1 MYVSKSSTN
10 FETSKKMVAKPET
23 GFGGF
28 EKGNI
33 RHIYYEKQKTNVF
46 GGRHRA
52 VIIEREMRYPDV
64 SSQQNMAENQEVYL
78 WV

>member
-1 MYVSKSSTN
+1 MCQKVLPISKQV
-10 FETSKKMVAKPET
+10 KKMVTKPET

-28 EKGNI
+28 EKENI
-33 RHIYYEKQKTNVF
+33 RHIYCEEQKTNVF

-52 VIIEREMRYPDV
+52 VIIEREIRCPDV
-64 SSQQNMAENQEVYL
+64 SSQQHMAESQEVYV